1 MKLYLDNLNKI
12 IQLEINEEDST
23 NNLREKI
30 EDIEFIPSNLQTLIV
45 GTRILEEGILRN
57 VIEDGELIS
66 LSIDLKGGM
75 RKKWKKKR
83 TRRLQRLRR
92 KQRMRSK

>member
-12 IQLEINEEDST
+12 IQLELDEEDTT
-23 NNLREKI
+23 NDLREKI
-30 EDIEFIPSNLQTLIV
+30 EDIEFIPPNLQTLTV

-57 VIEDGELIS
+57 VIEDGEMIS

>member
-1 MKLYLDNLNKI
+1 MKLYLDSFNKI

-23 NNLREKI
+23 NDLREKI

-45 GTRILEEGILRN
+45 GTRILEEGILN
-57 VIEDGELIS
+57 NEVEEMIS
-66 LSIDLKGGM
+66 LSIDLKGRM